1 MADIKFSQF
10 TPQTDFANVSEVVGY
25 DGATNVRITPSNL
38 ISTYLLTNPIEIGS
52 LLEATGGIELGKN
65 AGTPYFA
72 NGAAAGTTDLF
83 FGSNASFN
91 KYFQNIVVTSEGY
104 FGLNSALGVG
114 VADILKINTD
124 STSPNI
130 GELELG
136 KYGGGTFTG
145 GTPVYNLGVDANGLI
160 KETSLVDANTIT
172 GTVAAGEIPYASG
185 ANVLS
190 SSNQFTFDLTGG
202 SSSSGPTIG
211 IGLGGAANTKGA
223 IEIDSFVDYDG
234 SPFDYFLYTGS
245 GGPFLNFVGPGLFAI
260 SVHAAG
266 RFMASGIH
274 IYSDERIKKDIE
286 ISNSKEDLEV
296 LSKIEIS
303 DYKYIDP
310 VKGDK
315 EKKVIAQ
322 QVKKHYPI
330 AVKEGTDVIPN
341 ILQQGEIKNGI
352 IDLNIDCVI
361 GDKIKLIYQNNQHEI
376 VEVLDVN
383 ENSVTVDSIK
393 NDKVVVYGKEVNDYQ
408 TVDYDALS
416 MLNISATQE
425 LYKIIKELKK
435 EIEELKK

>member
-10 TPQTDFANVSEVVGY
+10 TNQTDYANVDEVVGY
-25 DGATNVRITPSNL
+25 NGATNVRITPSNL
-38 ISTYLLTNPIEIGS
+38 ISTYLLDTNVVEFRNSIKLGNVGS
-52 LLEATGGIELGKN
+52 VCTIQAGFTGTQDLLFSSSSGSANYFRNVAITQGGDFVLQS
-65 AGTPYFA
+65 AGSGDTLRL
-72 NGAAAGTTDLF
+72 NNDAAD
-83 FGSNASFN
+83 
-91 KYFQNIVVTSEGY
+91 
-104 FGLNSALGVG
+104 
-114 VADILKINTD
+114 
-124 STSPNI
+124 PNV
-130 GELELG
+130 GELELSR
-136 KYGGGTFTG
+136 YGVGTFTG